1 MTYYSGYLP
10 FDLLNGTGV
19 RNTIFFSGCEHYCKG
34 CFSKKT
40 WSFTNGKPY
49 TSEIENRII
58 SDLNNAEKPLDGLSI
73 LGGEPLHPRNIETVI
88 KLCERVKNECQD
100 KNIWLWT
107 GYELSNFTTNQKRIL
122 SLVDVIVDGKFIQEK
137 ASKKLKFRGSSNQ
150 IIHVLNV

>member
-10 FDLLNGTGV
+10 FDILNGTGV

-40 WSFTNGKPY
+40 WSFTNGNPFTK
-49 TSEIENRII
+49 EVEDRII
-58 SDLNNAEKPLDGLSI
+58 NDLNNDSRPLDGLSI
-73 LGGEPLHPRNIETVI
+73 LGGEPLHPNNIETVI
-88 KLCERVKNECQD
+88 HLCQRVKSETKN

-107 GYELSNFTTNQKRIL
+107 GYTLENFTASQKRIL
-122 SLVDVIVDGKFIQEK
+122 PLVDTIVDGKFVQEL

-150 IIHVLNV
+150 RIHVLNV